1 MAFGDEFISMF
12 NPEGGY
18 DGGSSSWDSP
28 IQSPQSFDYGNLP
41 GSGFMNPQSYSPQN
55 QDLGY
60 LGNYANSMPQGTSD
74 SGSSGW
80 DWTRGGQTQ
89 TPFGMVNVPG
99 IGAIGGGLAQFLMNN
114 RNASQNNALAAR
126 TAQMQDPFGSQR
138 QIYQGELQRMMT
150 DPNYMRSIP
159 GYQGA
164 FDQGMEAVRRNAAK
178 FGRLDSGNLNYDL
191 QDYGRNFAL
200 NQFNNQQQ
208 TLGQLG
214 GAGFNGGSGAAS
226 ALQAAQEAGQKQQ
239 AYGLQALVDP
249 WKQASANATLG
260 TNVAN
265 YGKTL

>member
-1 MAFGDEFISMF
+1 MAWGDWTDLFSGDMPSADNNSF
-12 NPEGGY
+12 LGQDYSN
-18 DGGSSSWDSP
+18 SFSP
-28 IQSPQSFDYGNLP
+28 SN
-41 GSGFMNPQSYSPQN
+41 
-55 QDLGY
+55 DLGY
-60 LGNYANSMPQGTSD
+60 LGNYANSMPQGTP
-74 SGSSGW
+74 SGGSGGW
-80 DWTRGGQTQ
+80 DWMGGGQTS

-99 IGAIGGGLAQFLMNN
+99 IGAIGSGLAQYLMNN
-114 RNASQNNALAAR
+114 RNASQNNALVQR

-138 QIYQGELQRMMT
+138 QIYQGDLQRMMT
-150 DPNYMRSIP
+150 DPNYMKSIP

-178 FGRLDSGNLNYDL
+178 AGRLDSGNINYDL

-208 TLGQLG
+208 TLGNLG
-214 GAGFNGGSGAAS
+214 GSQFNGGSAAAS
-226 ALQAAQEAGQKQQ
+226 ALQAAQEQGQKQQ

-249 WKQASANATLG
+249 WKQAQANATLG